1 MRTLIK
7 SDTKLE
13 NFLIRDHTFHTK
25 EKTNSLMTLIDIR
38 FYQKL
43 FVLLIAL
50 FTFLI
55 FPESPSELESVC
67 NSYQFESICN
77 VW

>member
-1 MRTLIK
+1 MRTLNK

-13 NFLIRDHTFHTK
+13 KFLIRDQTFHKK
-25 EKTNSLMTLIDIR
+25 EKTNSLITLIDIK
-38 FYQKL
+38 FYQKS

-55 FPESPSELESVC
+55 FPESPRELESVC